1 MQKSMVYVRVLN
13 EQIPETQKKG
23 LAFRDD
29 RNYVVIHVDPDKN
42 RMLIPD
48 DRNRLI
54 WVPMSVLRFV
64 KVS

>member
-1 MQKSMVYVRVLN
+1 MQRGTLYVRVLT
-13 EQIPETQKKG
+13 EQIPDAQKQK
-23 LAFRDD
+23 LAFREDC
-29 RNYVVIHVDPDKN
+29 NYVVIHVDAEKN
-42 RMLIPD
+42 RILIPD